1 MNKSTKHVAIGGD
14 AHDKLRE
21 AAFRERKTLR
31 EIAERAI
38 ANELGSTAKKRKQ
51 KEDR

>member
-1 MNKSTKHVAIGGD
+1 MNKQTKHVSIGDD
-14 AHDKLRE
+14 AHNKLRE

-38 ANELGSTAKKRKQ
+38 ANELGPKQ
-51 KEDR
+51 RRPKEPGR